1 MTTSFDADRLMAL
14 LPAVY
19 RNRDDANGEL
29 RALLTVIAREIGVV
43 EEDLAQLYVDQFIE
57 TCADWVIPYIGDL
70 LGTSTLY
77 SGSSSADEQ
86 LAGLF
91 PDLNGPRF
99 FPRTALRSR
108 PDVAKTIRYRKTTAT
123 LAMLEGL
130 AADVTGWG
138 THVVEMFEH
147 LQWSQWIRNHL
158 RLFCH
163 ECPDLRTDELLERM
177 NGPFDTTSHLVDV
190 RKINQF
196 DGWYEVRNVAFF
208 LWRLRAYSLERVDA
222 RADATSPSN
231 RFRANRLGIDEPL
244 FTRAQRSDNRGSTEA
259 EIPGPIRQAL
269 LRRDLRPKQLAPG
282 PPPATDF
289 YGDPDQL
296 PDFDRSLAIYLDNV
310 LVPPEKICASDLT
323 NWRQPIGKIVAL
335 DVHTGRIALGDGY
348 GTPAVSVSYHYG
360 FPSDVGGGSYARSSW
375 RIHRQGEKIYAVDK
389 TNPLRDTV
397 AKAIAEWK
405 SDGRPHA
412 IITLP
417 DDRTYDEAGPLVLDP
432 LANHRIAIEALD
444 HTQPHIHCT
453 TPIEIACG
461 DGATVTLSGLL
472 IEGTID
478 VTARAGT
485 LRLLHTTIKPDAPS
499 PSISVS
505 AAPAAVDKFRLQVAF
520 SITGPL
526 FLSPGARGITIVDS
540 IIDADGG
547 AAIAATSNGG
557 PGPALRIE
565 RSTVFGSVNVREL
578 PMASESIFTGIV
590 LVERRQQGCAR
601 FSFLP
606 DGSRTPRRYHCQ
618 PDFEIRT
625 RIEAASARRP
635 RIPLTVA
642 ERKKIADTVRTFLVP
657 SFTSLH
663 YPDPGYA
670 QLHASIPKQIST
682 GAEDF
687 SEMGVYCHLK
697 QPQREANLRARL
709 DEHLPF
715 GLQAGLIFVT

>member
-1 MTTSFDADRLMAL
+1 MTTSFDADRLMEL

-29 RALLTVIAREIGVV
+29 RALLTVIAREMAVV
-43 EEDLAQLYVDQFIE
+43 EEDLAQLYDDQFIE

-70 LGTSTLY
+70 LGTSALY
-77 SGSSSADEQ
+77 GGSSNADEQ

-91 PDLNGPRF
+91 SDLNGPRF
-99 FPRTALRSR
+99 LPRTALRSR
-108 PDVAKTIRYRKTTAT
+108 PDVAKTIRYRKSTAT

-138 THVVEMFEH
+138 AHVVEMFEH
-147 LQWSQWIRNHL
+147 LQWTQWIRNHL

-163 ECPDLRTDELLERM
+163 ECPDLRSDELLERM

-196 DGWYEVRNVAFF
+196 DGWYEVRNVASF

-222 RADATSPSN
+222 RADPSSPSN

-244 FTRAQRSDNRGSTEA
+244 FTRAQRSDSRGSTEA
-259 EIPGPIRQAL
+259 EIPGPIRQAFF
-269 LRRDLRPKQLAPG
+269 RRDLRRKQLAPG

-289 YGDPDQL
+289 YGDPDLL

-323 NWRQPIGKIVAL
+323 NWRQPIGKIVAV

-375 RIHRQGEKIYAVDK
+375 LIRRQSEKIYAVDK
-389 TNPLRDTV
+389 TNPLRDTL

-405 SDGRPHA
+405 SDGRPPA

-417 DDRTYDEAGPLVLDP
+417 DDRTYVEPVTLVLDP
-432 LANHRIAIEALD
+432 LPNQRIAIEALD
-444 HTQPHIHCT
+444 HTQPHIQCAQ
-453 TPIEIACG
+453 PIDIRCG

-472 IEGTID
+472 IEGTIK

-485 LRLLHTTIKPDAPS
+485 LRLLHTTVKPDTAAS
-499 PSISVS
+499 VFVS
-505 AAPAAVDKFRLQVAF
+505 APAAAVDKFSLQIAF
-520 SITGPL
+520 GITGPL
-526 FLSPGARGITIVDS
+526 RVSHGARGITIIDS
-540 IIDADGG
+540 IIDAGSG
-547 AAIAATSNGG
+547 TAIAASNGVSG
-557 PGPALRIE
+557 PTLRIE

-578 PMASESIFTGIV
+578 PMASETIFTGIV

-606 DGSRTPRRYHCQ
+606 DGSRTPRQFHCQ
-618 PDFEIRT
+618 PGFEIRT

-635 RIPLTVA
+635 RIPFDAA
-642 ERKKIADTVRTFLVP
+642 ERKKIGDTVRTFLVP
-657 SFTSLH
+657 SFTSTH

>member
-1 MTTSFDADRLMAL
+1 MTTSFDADRLMEL

-29 RALLTVIAREIGVV
+29 RALLTVIAREMAVV
-43 EEDLAQLYVDQFIE
+43 EEDLAQLYDDQFIE

-70 LGTSTLY
+70 LGTSPLY
-77 SGSSSADEQ
+77 GGSSNADEQ

-91 PDLNGPRF
+91 PDLKGPRF
-99 FPRTALRSR
+99 LPRTALRSR
-108 PDVAKTIRYRKTTAT
+108 ADAAKTIRHRKRTAT
-123 LAMLEGL
+123 LAMLEEL

-138 THVVEMFEH
+138 AHVVEMFEH
-147 LQWSQWIRNHL
+147 LQWTQWIRNHL

-163 ECPDLRTDELLERM
+163 ECPDLRSDELLERM

-222 RADATSPSN
+222 RADPSSPSN

-244 FTRAQRSDNRGSTEA
+244 FTRAQRSDSRGSIEA

-269 LRRDLRPKQLAPG
+269 LRRDLRRKQVAPG

-289 YGDPDQL
+289 YGDPDLL

-323 NWRQPIGKIVAL
+323 TWRPPIGKIVAV

-375 RIHRQGEKIYAVDK
+375 LIHRQSEKIYAVDK
-389 TNPLRDTV
+389 ANPLRDTL

-405 SDGRPHA
+405 GDGRPPA

-417 DDRTYDEAGPLVLDP
+417 DDRTYVEPAPLVLDP
-432 LANHRIAIEALD
+432 LANQRIAIEALD
-444 HTQPHIHCT
+444 HTQPHIQCAQ
-453 TPIEIACG
+453 PIEIRCG

-472 IEGTID
+472 IEGTIT

-485 LRLLHTTIKPDAPS
+485 LRLLHTTVKPDTAAS
-499 PSISVS
+499 VFVS
-505 AAPAAVDKFRLQVAF
+505 APAAAVDKFSLQIAF
-520 SITGPL
+520 GITGPL
-526 FLSPGARGITIVDS
+526 RVSHGARGITIVDS
-540 IIDADGG
+540 IIDGG
-547 AAIAATSNGG
+547 SGTAIAASNGVS
-557 PGPALRIE
+557 GPALRIE

-578 PMASESIFTGIV
+578 PMASETIFTGIV

-606 DGSRTPRRYHCQ
+606 DGSRTPRQFHCQ
-618 PDFEIRT
+618 PGFEIRT

-635 RIPLTVA
+635 RIPLDAA

-657 SFTSLH
+657 SFTSTH